1 MHFVPSHIEQTA
13 QGLKRT
19 GNFYAD
25 RLATAGRR
33 KSGPHDRSRYLQ
45 VIRDAILSA
54 TIELIDNIECLLH
67 EEEESNNPA
76 ADGLSATADDL
87 SAMCS
92 CRPGSS
98 PSGDPV
104 T

>member
-33 KSGPHDRSRYLQ
+33 KSGPHDRSRYLH

-54 TIELIDNIECLLH
+54 TIGLIDNIECLLN
-67 EEEESNNPA
+67 EEESNNP
-76 ADGLSATADDL
+76 DGPSATADDL
-87 SAMCS
+87 SAMRS

-98 PSGDPV
+98 PSEDPV